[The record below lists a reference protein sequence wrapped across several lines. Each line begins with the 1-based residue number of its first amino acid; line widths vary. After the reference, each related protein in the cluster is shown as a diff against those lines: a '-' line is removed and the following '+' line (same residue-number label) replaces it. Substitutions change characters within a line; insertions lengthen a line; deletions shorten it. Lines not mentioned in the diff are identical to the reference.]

1 MYPYI
6 VSREE
11 KEKRGF
17 AKEVCGSWTRLGE
30 WGEGLEEWKSV
41 VGRWSRGGERGRSA
55 VGRRPRVE
63 AEGGKSSDRFVN
75 HAGV

>member
-30 WGEGLEEWKSV
+30 WGAGLEEWKSV

-55 VGRRPRVE
+55 VG
-63 AEGGKSSDRFVN
+63 
-75 HAGV
+75 